1 VRAARGSA
9 LKHGAVLAA
18 LGAVAVMGCG
28 PSGVLRV
35 CADPNNM
42 PFSNRA
48 EQGFENKLA
57 ELVAGELDAR
67 VEYTWW
73 AQRRGF
79 LRGTVNAGECD
90 LVVGIPT
97 GMEMVRRT
105 RPYYRSGYVFVT
117 RADRAIDV
125 RSLDDS
131 LLRALRIGVPVVGD
145 DYAATPPAAALIKR
159 GLAANLVGVSVFGNY
174 AEPDPPAR
182 LIDAVRRGDVDV
194 AIAWGPLAGW
204 FSRRGTPALRIVPVT
219 PQVDLPYMPL
229 VFDIAMGVRH
239 ADSTFAAQL
248 DSIIVRRR
256 GDIDRILASYGVP
269 RLDNRAEVAGLR

>member
-1 VRAARGSA
+1 MRRR
-9 LKHGAVLAA
+9 VLGLGCWVSGAA
-18 LGAVAVMGCG
+18 LGLGCAAG
-28 PSGVLRV
+28 DVLRV

-48 EQGFENKLA
+48 EQGFENRLA
-57 ELVAGELDAR
+57 ELVAGELGAR

-79 LRGTVNAGECD
+79 LRSTVNAGACD

-117 RADRAIDV
+117 RADRQLDV

-131 LLRALRIGVPVVGD
+131 VLRVLRIGVPVVGD

-159 GLAANLVGVSVFGNY
+159 GLAANLVGISVFGNY

-182 LIDAVRRGDVDV
+182 LIDAVRAGDVDV

-204 FSRRGTPALRIVPVT
+204 FSRRGTPALRIAPVT

-239 ADSTFAAQL
+239 ADSTFAAKL

-269 RLDNRAEVAGLR
+269 RLDSRPSVAVLP